1 MKKYFNE
8 ELIKII
14 ISSIMLFLAFLLPK
28 TYQIIPLLLSYI
40 IISYELYIESFK
52 NIKNGEI
59 FDENFLMITATIGAF
74 FIKSYLEAV
83 TVILLFQIGE
93 YFSHLA
99 VENSKKSITKL
110 MDLRVDKINL
120 LENEKIISKS
130 IEKAKKGDI
139 FIVRPGEKIPLDG
152 VVIEGN
158 SYLDTK
164 SLTGESAPKKVK
176 EQDQVLSGC
185 INKESILKVRAE
197 TTYKTS
203 TASKIIELIENSNE
217 RKTNTETFIRKFA
230 KIYTPIVVF
239 LSLALVIIPVALGY
253 DFSTWLYRSLVFL
266 VTSCPCALVISVPLG
281 YFCGIG
287 KASKEGIL
295 MKGSRELEVLKDIE
309 YLMVDKTGTI
319 TEGVFT
325 VTKINSKKLSEQDFL
340 TILAS
345 AEEFS
350 LHPIA
355 KAIKEKVNLKKPLEV
370 KNYKEVS
377 GKGINCV
384 IANKNILIGNK
395 KYLEENNIQVEVINE
410 VGSIIHLAIDNIYQG
425 YVVISDK
432 IKENSKYLT
441 KSLQDTNIK
450 EIIILSGDE
459 KEVVQDVAE
468 KIGIKTYNS
477 NLLPQDKVSKVKEYQ
492 KKGKVMFIGDGIND
506 APVIKIADIGV
517 SMGNLGSDAAI
528 EASDIVL
535 MKDDILKI
543 KTSIS
548 IAKLTKRK
556 VLTSIIFA
564 LFVKILV
571 LILGICGKT
580 TIWLAVF
587 ADVGVTFISILNVLT
602 IMWKKVK

>member
-1 MKKYFNE
+1 
-8 ELIKII
+8 
-14 ISSIMLFLAFLLPK
+14 MLFLAFLLPK
-28 TYQIIPLLLSYI
+28 TYQIIPLVLSYI

-52 NIKNGEI
+52 NIKKGEI
-59 FDENFLMITATIGAF
+59 FDENFLMIIATIGAF

-120 LENEKIISKS
+120 LENQKIVSKS
-130 IEKAKKGDI
+130 IENAKKGDI
-139 FIVRPGEKIPLDG
+139 FIVKPGEKIPLDG
-152 VVIEGN
+152 IVIEGS

-164 SLTGESAPKKVK
+164 SLTGESTPKKVT
-176 EQDQVLSGC
+176 EQDHILSGC
-185 INKESILKVRAE
+185 INKESILKIKAE
-197 TTYKTS
+197 TTYKDS

-230 KIYTPIVVF
+230 KIYTPIIVF
-239 LSLALVIIPVALGY
+239 LALALVIIPVALGN
-253 DFSTWLYRSLVFL
+253 DLKTWLYRALVFL

-287 KASKEGIL
+287 KASSEGIL
-295 MKGSRELEVLKDIE
+295 LKGSRELENLKDID

-325 VTKINSKKLSEQDFL
+325 VTKIHTKKLSEKDFL
-340 TILAS
+340 TIIAS

-350 LHPIA
+350 IHPIA
-355 KAIKEKVNLKKPLEV
+355 KAIKEKANLEKRLEV
-370 KNYKEVS
+370 KDYKEIS
-377 GKGINCV
+377 GKGISCL
-384 IANKNILIGNK
+384 IDNKNILIGNK
-395 KYLEENNIQVEVINE
+395 KYLEENNIQVEEVNE
-410 VGSIIHLAIDNIYQG
+410 VGSITHLAIDNIYQG
-425 YVVISDK
+425 YIVISDK
-432 IKENSKYLT
+432 IKESSKYLT

-450 EIIILSGDE
+450 DIIILSGDE
-459 KEVVQDVAE
+459 KEIVENIAE
-468 KIGIKTYNS
+468 EIGIKTYNS

-492 KKGKVMFIGDGIND
+492 KKGKVMFVGDGIND

-548 IAKLTKRK
+548 IANITKRK
-556 VLTSIIFA
+556 ITTSIIFA